1 MFMGIVA
8 DFDISSYSTK
18 LQNKY
23 VLVYIWKCIIG
34 TWFNSRSYLELG
46 NEEWYRQMTDYL
58 VSVEIL
64 R

>member
-18 LQNKY
+18 LQSKY

-34 TWFNSRSYLELG
+34 TW
-46 NEEWYRQMTDYL
+46 L
-58 VSVEIL
+58 VEVTWNWETRNDIG